1 MNLRP
6 LSNNVLIKRDK
17 PEEKT
22 KGGLILPDQAQ
33 TKPRR
38 GTIVA
43 VGPGKLNPKTGAR
56 EPIELKKGQAVLFES
71 YGCDDLA
78 EFGEGVVMV
87 DASSVMAEVD
97 E

>member
-1 MNLRP
+1 MKLKP

-38 GTIVA
+38 GTVVA
-43 VGPGKLNPKTGAR
+43 MGPGKLNPETGER
-56 EPIELKKGQAVLFES
+56 QPIELKEGQAVLFES

-78 EFGEGVVMV
+78 EFGEGLVMV